1 MFSVG
6 VSPFSQIFQVLNGQF
21 RIIRSTTLK
30 DITVIPF
37 SCGKKTDAVFVVVLV
52 APARISIWP
61 FGHLACICPCVLPC
75 FASVQGSN
83 VAQVL
88 RMVSPCCRG
97 VSTASTASTAA
108 SSCLPDAVPDNERSY
123 IKDVT
128 GEDVEIKLVAY
139 DWPSAEFV
147 TSISQ
152 ILIQEV
158 LGYKAKIHTTRPFSV
173 LEAIL
178 SLTGCND
185 MTCDRTADVAGYVAH
200 VAHVVLESW
209 LGSMGYAG
217 EEAMF
222 VSPWVVKPMKILG
235 ILWTGTEATTLPGG
249 QHHPSKGRGLKTTKF
264 HRLLYGTC

>member
-1 MFSVG
+1 MFCH
-6 VSPFSQIFQVLNGQF
+6 VLLQF
-21 RIIRSTTLK
+21 K
-30 DITVIPF
+30 
-37 SCGKKTDAVFVVVLV
+37 
-52 APARISIWP
+52 ARMLRRFCAW
-61 FGHLACICPCVLPC
+61 FHLA
-75 FASVQGSN
+75 
-83 VAQVL
+83 VA
-88 RMVSPCCRG
+88 

-108 SSCLPDAVPDNERSY
+108 SSCLPDAVLDNERSY